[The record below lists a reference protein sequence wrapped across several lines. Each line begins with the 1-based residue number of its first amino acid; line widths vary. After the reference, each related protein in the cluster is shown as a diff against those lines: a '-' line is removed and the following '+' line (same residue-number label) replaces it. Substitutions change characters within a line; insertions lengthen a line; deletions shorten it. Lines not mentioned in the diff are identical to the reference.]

1 MGVDC
6 LRHASCPIC
15 SGTMESLPD
24 GELGLAQGARIC
36 GACAMSCRGAVDSS
50 STCSSYVSSACATER
65 LCVCQSSPDARAVS
79 HHWHCARRPS
89 SRRRGPP
96 DHPSRGPVPTWHSSG
111 TEASRPR
118 LSSPLARSHPERS
131 RSADKSAALLAT
143 RVVHSMLSTF
153 NLAPGRRKFCGASTA
168 VFSNDDGSSA
178 MIADI
183 ALNASVPGPIP
194 TTRDPWRRW
203 FDALA
208 SASSDFTLR

>member
-1 MGVDC
+1 MRASVWWTTMGVDC

-111 TEASRPR
+111 TEASQPC
-118 LSSPLARSHPERS
+118 LSSPLARSHPQRS
-131 RSADKSAALLAT
+131 RSHPQRSRNADKSAAQLAT
-143 RVVHSMLSTF
+143 RVVHSMLSSSD
-153 NLAPGRRKFCGASTA
+153 LAPRRRIC
-168 VFSNDDGSSA
+168 SA
-178 MIADI
+178 A
-183 ALNASVPGPIP
+183 
-194 TTRDPWRRW
+194 RRQ
-203 FDALA
+203 LA
-208 SASSDFTLR
+208 FPATMAPAR

>member
-1 MGVDC
+1 MCCGISQNGMRASVWWTTMGVDC

-131 RSADKSAALLAT
+131 RSADKSAALRPVLMYPKTTVFQRAEHLGDKYT
-143 RVVHSMLSTF
+143 FSHPFYLSRY
-153 NLAPGRRKFCGASTA
+153 L
-168 VFSNDDGSSA
+168 
-178 MIADI
+178 
-183 ALNASVPGPIP
+183 
-194 TTRDPWRRW
+194 
-203 FDALA
+203 
-208 SASSDFTLR
+208 